1 MSEVIKE
8 LPFPWPCSKCH
19 QQTVE
24 RGTQPYSTDVQYDGR
39 THTVEV
45 PEFHVPRCKNC
56 GAIVLDDQANDQI
69 TDALRRQVG
78 LLTPAQIRNNRD
90 SLGLKQRDFAT
101 LLGVGESTVSRWETG
116 SQIQQKSLDKLM
128 RIYFAI
134 PEVRDAL
141 ADKDGLLELGTSV
154 VKEPEFRPEEVS
166 RRVVRRWSCTSS
178 RDFPH
183 GYATFLRSLD
193 EPSSGEETRHYGFWK
208 AYTHLLEYKEYKPTR
223 PRLALTD
230 KFYSCV
236 LRSFR
241 EERKKPDPANF
252 FLENIFSSRH
262 DALDAWREVS
272 PDVANLLPL
281 VSCWAVLTDSS
292 ARTQWRTLF
301 ERAVETLSDV
311 SAGKS
316 GREEDWGR
324 WFVAPLRSVQRS
336 DLEQS
341 AKLSRLASRLD
352 ILTEAK
358 RESALLQY
366 EKLTELMVP

>member
-141 ADKDGLLELGTSV
+141 A
-154 VKEPEFRPEEVS
+154 
-166 RRVVRRWSCTSS
+166 
-178 RDFPH
+178 
-183 GYATFLRSLD
+183 
-193 EPSSGEETRHYGFWK
+193 
-208 AYTHLLEYKEYKPTR
+208 YK
-223 PRLALTD
+223 
-230 KFYSCV
+230 
-236 LRSFR
+236 
-241 EERKKPDPANF
+241 
-252 FLENIFSSRH
+252 H
-262 DALDAWREVS
+262 
-272 PDVANLLPL
+272 
-281 VSCWAVLTDSS
+281 
-292 ARTQWRTLF
+292 
-301 ERAVETLSDV
+301 
-311 SAGKS
+311 
-316 GREEDWGR
+316 
-324 WFVAPLRSVQRS
+324 
-336 DLEQS
+336 
-341 AKLSRLASRLD
+341 
-352 ILTEAK
+352 
-358 RESALLQY
+358 
-366 EKLTELMVP
+366 

>member
-1 MSEVIKE
+1 MTEPIKE
-8 LPFPWPCSKCH
+8 LPFPWPCGKCR

-24 RGTQPYSTDVQYDGR
+24 RAAFPYSAELQYDGR
-39 THTVEV
+39 TYSVEV
-45 PEFHVPRCKNC
+45 PELHAPRCTNC
-56 GAIVLDDQANDQI
+56 GAMILDDQANDQI
-69 TDALRRQVG
+69 TDVLRRQLG
-78 LLTPAQIRNNRD
+78 LLTPGQIRNNRE

-116 SQIQQKSLDKLM
+116 SQIQQRSLDKLM

-141 ADKDGLLELGTSV
+141 ADKDGLLELGSSV
-154 VKEPEFRPEEVS
+154 VKEPESRPEDLS
-166 RRVVRRWSCTSS
+166 GWVVRRSSCTSS
-178 RDFPH
+178 RDLPH
-183 GYATFLRSLD
+183 EYATFLCSLD
-193 EPSSGEETRHYGFWK
+193 EPCSSQETRHYGFWK
-208 AYTHLLEYKEYKPTR
+208 AYTHLLEHKPTR

-230 KFYSCV
+230 KFYSFV

-252 FLENIFSSRH
+252 LLENIFSSRH
-262 DALDAWREVS
+262 DALDALREVS

-292 ARTQWRTLF
+292 ARTQWRALF
-301 ERAVETLSDV
+301 ERAVETLSAV

-324 WFVAPLRSVQRS
+324 WFVAPLRSVQSS

-341 AKLSRLASRLD
+341 ARLSRLASRLD

-358 RESALLQY
+358 RASALVQY